1 LEFFQS
7 HPLVKINNFF
17 ELETLPTVVFVVA
30 LIGLAIGLN
39 EKAGQLFPPILH
51 CKLTG
56 VPVVKLEKVMKE
68 TSRITVVAD
77 KPGIKR
83 IYWRKIILEMWKYML
98 KAEHFCTNNRLFRP
112 NHKYKR

>member
-1 LEFFQS
+1 MKTYFIGLDSWSFSITPIGQIKQLYHCIEF
-7 HPLVKINNFF
+7 
-17 ELETLPTVVFVVA
+17 ETLPTVVFVVA

-56 VPVVKLEKVMKE
+56 VPVVKFENVMKE

-83 IYWRKIILEMWKYML
+83 IGE
-98 KAEHFCTNNRLFRP
+98 
-112 NHKYKR
+112 